1 MRPSICRMWPERA
14 DAVGDGAAGRG
25 EMMREQGGERKGETR
40 DREGGR
46 LRESSGNTGATAH

>member
-1 MRPSICRMWPERA
+1 MWPERD
-14 DAVGDGAAGRG
+14 DAAGDGAAGRG